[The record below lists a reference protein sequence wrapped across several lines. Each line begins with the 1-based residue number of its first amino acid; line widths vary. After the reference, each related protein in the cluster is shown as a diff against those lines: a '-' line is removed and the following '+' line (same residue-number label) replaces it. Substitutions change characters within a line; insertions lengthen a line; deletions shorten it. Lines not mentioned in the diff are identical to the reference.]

1 CARHGNCSGG
11 VCHVDITAAGPTE
24 YFEFW

>member
-1 CARHGNCSGG
+1 CARHGDCSGG
-11 VCHVDITAAGPTE
+11 VCNVGIDAAGPTD

>member
-1 CARHGNCSGG
+1 CARHGDCSGG
-11 VCHVDITAAGPTE
+11 VCNVGIDVAGPTE